1 MLADL
6 ALSSSTSAS
15 STSDTRDLPG
25 SSQLPQKD
33 LLSSKEHSLRGTSDH
48 EYHRGARHPR
58 GGTPAKPPANKK
70 GLSTSDPISSQAPVE
85 AQPTP
90 EARLET
96 SQSQKSVVAVEHSYA
111 LIVTEHSKKQLQ
123 QRGAPGPAFAK
134 NSTKGPDAGTPVGKV
149 MPFRHQQI
157 TSPLQKLP
165 EHPLLKQNAGLLS
178 SSLREFCCSRTVF
191 PCEGSFQVTITCET
205 EYVFSLD
212 SKYTNNPLEKTVLRA
227 LHG

>member
-6 ALSSSTSAS
+6 ALSSST

-25 SSQLPQKD
+25 SSQLSQKD

-58 GGTPAKPPANKK
+58 GGTPTKPAANKK

-85 AQPTP
+85 AQPMP
-90 EARLET
+90 EERLET

-134 NSTKGPDAGTPVGKV
+134 NSTKGPDTGTPVGKV

-165 EHPLLKQNAGLLS
+165 EYPLLKQNAGLLS

-191 PCEGSFQVTITCET
+191 SCEGSFKVTITCET

-212 SKYTNNPLEKTVLRA
+212 SKYTNSPLEKTVLRA